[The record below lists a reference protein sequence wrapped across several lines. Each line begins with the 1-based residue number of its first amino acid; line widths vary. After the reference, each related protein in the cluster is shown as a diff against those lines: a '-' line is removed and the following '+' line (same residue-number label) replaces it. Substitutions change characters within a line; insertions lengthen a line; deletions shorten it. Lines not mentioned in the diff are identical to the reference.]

1 MKTCFASLLRLS
13 AAVVMGL
20 FLLLSVV
27 GFTFAQSSAPDAVP
41 VLEGL
46 DPVMLVQGKEVQG
59 DIKITVTRG
68 NFQYLF
74 ANEANKATFEKD
86 PARYEIQLNG
96 ACARMGPPVTGN
108 PDLFT
113 VYQGHIYILGSG
125 DCKTRFEAAPTR
137 FLEAEGNA
145 KSKIILTPETLKKG
159 NALIEKAVSAMGS
172 ASLLDG
178 LTSFQEKSTA
188 LQTRQ
193 STDVEVKTDLRIVF
207 PDRIRID
214 QVMPDYGNPSVVRQ
228 VGLVITPGEAFAITP
243 NGTRPMPEAA
253 RIDLEHEMQRRP
265 LSILRA
271 RSSDSLN
278 AVATGAARVG
288 ETDVEQVVVNIE
300 GTSYT
305 VGIDPTNGRLL
316 SLSYRHRGPRG
327 EFGAVTKVFSDFR
340 TVEGV
345 TLPFKVTAIFN
356 DQPWKEQSAT
366 VESITINAKA
376 DASLFERPKTAR
388 TQ

>member
-1 MKTCFASLLRLS
+1 
-13 AAVVMGL
+13 
-20 FLLLSVV
+20 
-27 GFTFAQSSAPDAVP
+27 
-41 VLEGL
+41 
-46 DPVMLVQGKEVQG
+46 
-59 DIKITVTRG
+59 
-68 NFQYLF
+68 
-74 ANEANKATFEKD
+74 
-86 PARYEIQLNG
+86 
-96 ACARMGPPVTGN
+96 
-108 PDLFT
+108 
-113 VYQGHIYILGSG
+113 
-125 DCKTRFEAAPTR
+125 
-137 FLEAEGNA
+137 
-145 KSKIILTPETLKKG
+145 LTPETLKKG

-207 PDRIRID
+207 PDRVRID
-214 QVMPDYGNPSVVRQ
+214 QVMPDYDNPSVLRQ
-228 VGLVITPGEAFAITP
+228 VALVISPGEAFAITP
-243 NGTRPMPEAA
+243 NGMQAMPEAA
-253 RIDLEHEMQRRP
+253 RIDLEHELQRRP

-271 RSSDSLN
+271 RRSENFN
-278 AVATGAARVG
+278 AVATGTGKVG

-305 VGIDPTNGRLL
+305 VGVDPTNGRLL
-316 SLSYRHRGPRG
+316 SLSYRRRGPRG
-327 EFGAVTKVFSDFR
+327 EFGAVSKVFSDFR

-345 TLPFKVTAIFN
+345 TVPFKVTASFDN
-356 DQPWKEQSAT
+356 QPWKEQSAA